1 MSMKM
6 EEEFE
11 GDRILEIETDDEE
24 NEAERDCDDDTES
37 DMNDN
42 SSRRPSFD
50 NIVQNSLSWP
60 QSYRKSMDMY
70 SSLTPQSTSF
80 LTRSGSYKMS
90 QSSMADSHLTRPLLI
105 TERIEVPDSTLPIK
119 FSDATG
125 SKFSVDDS
133 HPPEKCSLF
142 QSLLNATNSLC
153 GIGILSTPYALK
165 EGGWYSLLILI
176 ILGIITC
183 YTGILLQRCL
193 ESTPG
198 LQTYPDI
205 GQSSFGLAGRIC
217 MAIVLYLELYS
228 SCVEY
233 LIMMSDN
240 LASMFPNANMDFGGL
255 HLDSYTLC
263 TIISTLLI
271 LPTVWLRD
279 LSLLSYVS
287 AGGVV
292 TLFVVV
298 LCLLWVGT
306 VDGVGFD
313 PSGSPLNL
321 AKLPVTIGL
330 YSFCYRSHSVFPSIY
345 SSMKEPSKFPF
356 VLVIR

>member
-6 EEEFE
+6 DEEFE

-50 NIVQNSLSWP
+50 NIVQNSPSWP

-125 SKFSVDDS
+125 SKFSFDDS

-142 QSLLNATNSLC
+142 QSLLNATNALC

-205 GQSSFGLAGRIC
+205 GQASFGLAGRIC
-217 MAIVLYLELYS
+217 MADYIKQRSS
-228 SCVEY
+228 SC
-233 LIMMSDN
+233 
-240 LASMFPNANMDFGGL
+240 FG
-255 HLDSYTLC
+255 HT
-263 TIISTLLI
+263 
-271 LPTVWLRD
+271 
-279 LSLLSYVS
+279 
-287 AGGVV
+287 GGVV

-330 YSFCYRSHSVFPSIY
+330 YSFCYGSHSVFPSIY

-356 VLVIR
+356 V